1 MAAAAKKTVNWI
13 AVERDY
19 SAGVKS
25 LRLIGKE
32 QGVSN
37 PAILKRAKRDGW
49 VRDLK
54 ERIRAKAAEK
64 VSKDA
69 VSKVVSNERAVT
81 ERQIV
86 DANAE
91 VQAKI
96 IREHRSEIGS
106 ARGIVKQLLA
116 ELGAM
121 TISAAELDE
130 FCEAAALK
138 ESSSVPAEKHQ
149 AAFDKALATF
159 LKLTGLGGRATAV
172 KTLLDAL
179 KTAIALER
187 EAFGISEEMDTEDAL
202 IASLKRIR
210 GIDQGDQV

>member
-1 MAAAAKKTVNWI
+1 MAAKEKTVNWPAI
-13 AVERDY
+13 EADY
-19 SAGVKS
+19 RAGIKS
-25 LRLIGKE
+25 LRAI
-32 QGVSN
+32 GVSHGISK
-37 PAILKRAKRDGW
+37 PAIEKRAKRDGW
-49 VRDLK
+49 ERDLR
-54 ERIRAKAAEK
+54 ERVRAKAQAK
-64 VSKDA
+64 VASDA
-69 VSKVVSNERAVT
+69 VASKVASKGKVAT
-81 ERQIV
+81 EAQIV

-96 IREHRSEIGS
+96 IREHRGEIGA
-106 ARGIVKQLLA
+106 ARAIVKQLLA

-130 FCEAAALK
+130 FCEAAALR
-138 ESSSVPAEKHQ
+138 ETQSLPAEKRQ

-187 EAFGISEEMDTEDAL
+187 EAFGISEELDTEDAL
-202 IASLKRIR
+202 IESLKRIR
-210 GIDQGDQV
+210 GIDQGEQV